1 MYMLQQKIKVKEK
14 RILERTCM
22 KRSSFDVGGLSAEVG
37 EEKWTSTVVAD
48 RSLHND
54 SGVVGMQSI
63 LFIT

>member
-1 MYMLQQKIKVKEK
+1 M
-14 RILERTCM
+14 
-22 KRSSFDVGGLSAEVG
+22 GGLSAEVG
-37 EEKWTSTVVAD
+37 EEEWTSTVVAD